1 MYDLQDIIDKEV
13 VIRCKNHDEFDMI
26 LNFAGEEF
34 GDVWDKYDRQCY
46 KNGICIG
53 FWNDLGQKRAFYLT
67 EEGEEW
73 WNVKTITVEQCL
85 FLQPNKIDLS
95 SFEQIIMQ

>member
-34 GDVWDKYDRQCY
+34 GDVW
-46 KNGICIG
+46 
-53 FWNDLGQKRAFYLT
+53 
-67 EEGEEW
+67 E
-73 WNVKTITVEQCL
+73 
-85 FLQPNKIDLS
+85 
-95 SFEQIIMQ
+95 